1 MQGKLLLFGLLIMGF
16 SLQAQVKT
24 PAPSPKGKL
33 EQTVGLTDITI
44 EYSRPGMKNRI
55 IFGELVPFGEMW
67 RTGANASTKITF
79 SDDVKVEGQPL
90 KAGTYALYATPG
102 EVEWTFSF
110 YKDLSHWGV
119 PKEYKEED
127 EALSVTV
134 ESEEIPWTF
143 ETMTF
148 DVQNIRDASAK
159 VVLLWESTIVGFD
172 VSLNTDEVVE
182 ASIEKTL
189 SGPGR
194 SDYYAAAR
202 YYYSND
208 KELEQAREWIQK
220 ANEIDARFW
229 QLRLESL
236 IHAKLGDTDSAIAAA
251 RKSMKMAEEAGNM
264 NYVRMNKAS
273 LAEWTSANSD
283 GEEQGGESSGE
294 DE

>member
-1 MQGKLLLFGLLIMGF
+1 MQGKLLLFGLLMLGF
-16 SLQAQVKT
+16 TLQAQVKT
-24 PAPSPKGKL
+24 PAPSPKGKI
-33 EQTVGLTDITI
+33 EQKVGLTDITI

-55 IFGELVPFGEMW
+55 IFGELVPFESMW

-79 SDDVKVEGQPL
+79 SDDVQIEGQDL

-110 YKDLSHWGV
+110 YTNLTHWGV
-119 PKEYKEED
+119 PKEYKSEE

-134 ESEEIPWTF
+134 ESEEIPWTV

-148 DVQNIRDASAK
+148 DINNIRDASAK
-159 VVLLWESTIVGFD
+159 VNLLWESTIVGFN
-172 VSLNTDEVVE
+172 VTMNTNDVVE

-194 SDYYAAAR
+194 GDYYAAAR

-208 KELEQAREWIQK
+208 KDMEQAREWIQK
-220 ANEIDARFW
+220 ANDIDAKFW

-236 IHAKLGDTDSAIAAA
+236 IHAKLGDTKSAIGAA
-251 RKSMKMAEEAGNM
+251 RKSMKMAQEAGNM
-264 NYVRMNKAS
+264 DYVRMNKAS
-273 LAEWTSANSD
+273 LAEWTAAQMDGAD
-283 GEEQGGESSGE
+283 GEGDSSGG